1 MKQISTDTL
10 KNKLRV
16 AHDVSTHKGTGTKMS
31 TPTHTMAVKDIMS
44 VNVVTMPPDASVL
57 DVAKSMSEMDLGS
70 IVVTEGQSPVGIITE
85 SDIVRRVVAEGK
97 DVKKTCAK
105 DIMTSPLV
113 YVSPNTALTEAMRI
127 MARSNIRRVVVLKND
142 SLAGIITSRDILKW
156 SPELID
162 ILVEALRLRNGDD
175 EPEDLDDDELIEH
188 GGTCDSCGEYST
200 DLIFED
206 GRYLC
211 EACRE

>member
-1 MKQISTDTL
+1 MT
-10 KNKLRV
+10 
-16 AHDVSTHKGTGTKMS
+16 
-31 TPTHTMAVKDIMS
+31 TPTHSMAVKDIMS
-44 VNVVTMPPDASVL
+44 VNVVTMPQDASVL
-57 DVAKSMSEMDLGS
+57 DVAKSMADMDLGS
-70 IVVTEGQSPVGIITE
+70 IVVVEGQSPLGIITE
-85 SDIVRRVVAEGK
+85 SDIVRRVVAAGK
-97 DVKKTCAK
+97 DVHSTCAR

-113 YVSPNTALTEAMRI
+113 YVNPNTALTEAMRI

-162 ILVEALRLRNGDD
+162 ILVESLKLRNGDEDIEEYD
-175 EPEDLDDDELIEH
+175 EEEDDLMEH
-188 GGTCDSCGEYST
+188 GGICDSCGEYST